1 MLELYQRVVLSRNFP
16 EHHLQ
21 KGDIL
26 TLVDYVPHPSGDE
39 DGYILEVFNAVGE
52 SINVIAVPIS
62 AVKPLKNNEIITVR
76 SRF

>member
-39 DGYILEVFNAVGE
+39 DGYILEVFNDVGE
-52 SINVIAVPIS
+52 S
-62 AVKPLKNNEIITVR
+62 K
-76 SRF
+76 